1 MSGVYFLNMKTKKG
15 FTLVEI
21 MIVMVI
27 IGLLAAMTIP
37 AYTKIKYNSIRRD
50 ITAGVVVTDAQ
61 YKWYKEY
68 RKENPR
74 QVEAEKK
81 PDNQN
86 NVEAEKI
93 DTIVING
100 KTYKLVPQ

>member
-1 MSGVYFLNMKTKKG
+1 MSGVYFLYMKTKKG
-15 FTLVEI
+15 FTLVEV
-21 MIVMVI
+21 MIVCVI
-27 IGLLAAMTIP
+27 IGLLAAMAIP
-37 AYTKIKYNSIRRD
+37 AFQKVKYSSIRSD
-50 ITAGVVVTDAQ
+50 IQAGVVVSEAQ